1 MITEVDCYGVERNR
15 QVEFFF
21 NGIVG
26 HVRSYDGGRIN
37 SWDEATRLANY
48 WRRFYNIP
56 EVYDGNVPWTPSW
69 QDRQQSSDNA
79 ENTGQEQPE
88 SDMEHDTWVHVET
101 GQLPIPSQVH
111 QLAALLHNILIS
123 DRDSNEAILEK
134 LKIPPAVPNTNPIQ
148 LFTARD
154 LAHLSSH
161 LAITAQTLAQHA
173 HQAQNPK
180 LADLS
185 DTSD

>member
-1 MITEVDCYGVERNR
+1 MITEVDRYGVERNR
-15 QVEFFF
+15 QAEFFF

-48 WRRFYNIP
+48 WRRFYNSP
-56 EVYDGNVPWTPSW
+56 GVHDGNASWTPSW
-69 QDRQQSSDNA
+69 QDHRQSSDNV

-88 SDMEHDTWVHVET
+88 SDMEDDTSVNVET

-123 DRDSNEAILEK
+123 DRDSNAAILEK
-134 LKIPPAVPNTNPIQ
+134 LEIPSADPNTNPIQ
-148 LFTARD
+148 LLTASD
-154 LAHLSSH
+154 LDHLSSH
-161 LAITAQTLAQHA
+161 LAITAQTLAQ
-173 HQAQNPK
+173 QE

-185 DTSD
+185 DISD

>member
-1 MITEVDCYGVERNR
+1 
-15 QVEFFF
+15 
-21 NGIVG
+21 
-26 HVRSYDGGRIN
+26 
-37 SWDEATRLANY
+37 
-48 WRRFYNIP
+48 
-56 EVYDGNVPWTPSW
+56 
-69 QDRQQSSDNA
+69 
-79 ENTGQEQPE
+79 
-88 SDMEHDTWVHVET
+88 MEDDTSVHVET

-134 LKIPPAVPNTNPIQ
+134 LEIPPAVPNTNPIQ
-148 LFTARD
+148 LFTASD
-154 LAHLSSH
+154 LARLSSH

-173 HQAQNPK
+173 HQAQNPE